1 MKWTEEKLRF
11 TNANPDVQ
19 EAIML
24 LLKSKG
30 VPVYEGVYFPDTKY
44 PYLSYDGERITQ
56 TRSEK
61 AEGDYKDIDS
71 VEEFISSFTKPNP
84 VLELTNDYKAVVNYK
99 NSIVEVGC
107 QRIPFDKVKEL
118 YELTIK

>member
-30 VPVYEGVYFPDTKY
+30 VPVYEGVCFPDTKY
-44 PYLSYDGERITQ
+44 PYLAYDGKDITQ
-56 TRSEK
+56 TK
-61 AEGDYKDIDS
+61 AERGEYGYKDIDS
-71 VEEFISSFTKPNP
+71 VEEFISYFTKPNP
-84 VLELTNDYKAVVNYK
+84 VLELTNDYEAVVNYK

-107 QRIPFDKVKEL
+107 QKIPFEKVKEL